1 MKKNIILLLLLLPFT
16 IIYADEYS
24 KDVIISEIN
33 TPSIKDLDISW
44 DNMEFTYVVKENYEY
59 DINNHKYIKNDI
71 KYWETTTNNIKIN
84 NKSVN
89 SIKIKLLFNNLN
101 SNIKGKFNNNSFV
114 IKQNEEY
121 NVKLE
126 IDGYLKNDSKEII
139 GTIEVVVS

>member
-1 MKKNIILLLLLLPFT
+1 MKKNIILLLFLLPFA

-44 DNMEFTYVVKENYEY
+44 DSMEFTYVVKENYKY

-89 SIKIKLLFNNLN
+89 SIKINLLFNNLN
-101 SNIKGKFNNNSFV
+101 SDIKGKFNNNSFV